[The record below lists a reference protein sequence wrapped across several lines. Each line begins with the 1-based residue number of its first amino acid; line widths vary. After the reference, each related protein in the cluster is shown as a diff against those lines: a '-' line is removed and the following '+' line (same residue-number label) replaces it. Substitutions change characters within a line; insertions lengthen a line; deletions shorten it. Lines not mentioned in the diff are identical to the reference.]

1 MARIYS
7 HKKGKSGSTRP
18 VRMSSPSWM
27 RYTPEEVVKI
37 VLRLAKEGNQSSEIG
52 MLLRDQWGIPSVKL
66 VTQKTVGQI
75 LREGKLASDYP
86 EDLLNL
92 MTKAVKIRKHLV
104 SAKVDL
110 HSKRGL
116 QNTEMKILRL
126 AKYYK
131 RTKKLPATWE
141 YDPEQAAI
149 IVSGRQ

>member
-1 MARIYS
+1 MARIYA

-18 VRMSSPSWM
+18 VRMSSPSWV
-27 RYTPEEVVKI
+27 RYTPEEITKI
-37 VLRLAKEGNQSSEIG
+37 VVRLGREGKQTSEIG

-66 VTQKTVGQI
+66 ATGKSITDI
-75 LREGKLASDYP
+75 LNEAKVLSEYP

-104 SAKVDL
+104 SATADK

-116 QNTEMKILRL
+116 KNTEMKILRL
-126 AKYYK
+126 VKYYK
-131 RTKKLPATWE
+131 KEGRLAGEWQ

-149 IVSGRQ
+149 IVSGR